1 MKFMMDDAETCSRNF
16 LQNHV
21 PPVNEGWQCWMLLR
35 TIVNGGGDATTGHRD
50 DGRLN
55 RLSSVDCMACW
66 QLQTGR
72 CLNFIKMHQL
82 HPELAKSC
90 LQPRQQTCHV
100 WLCHTLQPL
109 EHQDDCKEEFLGRF
123 GPPHEDD
130 DTFNCTFNLQGC
142 KHFHAL
148 WNKMTGG
155 QRWPSADMLA
165 SEAGEAR
172 SGTSLEKVEVTLD
185 LLL

>member
-1 MKFMMDDAETCSRNF
+1 LVAS
-16 LQNHV
+16 
-21 PPVNEGWQCWMLLR
+21 P
-35 TIVNGGGDATTGHRD
+35 
-50 DGRLN
+50 
-55 RLSSVDCMACW
+55 
-66 QLQTGR
+66 
-72 CLNFIKMHQL
+72 
-82 HPELAKSC
+82 
-90 LQPRQQTCHV
+90 
-100 WLCHTLQPL
+100 
-109 EHQDDCKEEFLGRF
+109 
-123 GPPHEDD
+123 PPHEDD